1 MTETRLSAA
10 AIRSA
15 CPASSGVA
23 MRTVTVAAAGGPAGS
38 PDVIR
43 LASPLSDCRQ
53 STSIAAVTI
62 PSRPAPGSG
71 LRQPGDAA
79 SIDGHVPPSYS
90 GTTVVDNRPNEKRC
104 DMLRAFRPRTLSAGL
119 VALALAAAGC
129 GGSGTTGS
137 SGGSSGSGGTTATV
151 STLVIANAVK
161 VDTLD
166 PEANSVN
173 ESIWLDQNLYSRLLQ
188 PNATGTALL
197 PDLAT
202 SWDIS
207 ANGLSYTF
215 HLRPDAKFS
224 NGSPVTAADVVYSI
238 ERSRKFSGGWGF
250 LLTAVKTITAP
261 DTHTVVI
268 TLSQPHAP
276 LLADL
281 AMYAYSVVPENLVK
295 AQGAAFFTH
304 PVGSGPFMVTSYN
317 PDTEVDL
324 ARNPHFYG
332 TTPKISKVK
341 ILIVP
346 NDNTRVLEL
355 ESKKV
360 DVIEN
365 PPGNLVSEIDKTPG
379 LSVQLFPSTRVDFIQ
394 LDEHYAPLKKAA
406 VRQALNYAINRN
418 AIVKLAYQGHAV
430 PGASFM
436 PYRME
441 YWNNSI
447 KPYPYNPAKAKQ
459 LLAQAGYPHGFTTF
473 LITVSGDV
481 AGQAEAVVIKQEL
494 AAVGVTVN
502 IQSYELTTA
511 YSKEDG
517 GHSQMGERYW
527 TNDIIDPDEVATFG
541 ADCQGGANAFS
552 SYWCDTPTI
561 NAVNQARSELNGTV
575 RQGLYNQVQ
584 QAVYAQSPFMV
595 VDYSPY
601 RYGVGN
607 WVHGFHATPLGN
619 YDLSL
624 ETLTVSSH

>member
-1 MTETRLSAA
+1 MIPVTRLVGAA
-10 AIRSA
+10 AA
-15 CPASSGVA
+15 
-23 MRTVTVAAAGGPAGS
+23 
-38 PDVIR
+38 
-43 LASPLSDCRQ
+43 
-53 STSIAAVTI
+53 
-62 PSRPAPGSG
+62 
-71 LRQPGDAA
+71 
-79 SIDGHVPPSYS
+79 
-90 GTTVVDNRPNEKRC
+90 
-104 DMLRAFRPRTLSAGL
+104 
-119 VALALAAAGC
+119 ALALAAAGC
-129 GGSGTTGS
+129 GGS
-137 SGGSSGSGGTTATV
+137 SGSGGGSNNNPAPAAA

-188 PNATGTALL
+188 PNATGTGLL

-202 SWDIS
+202 SWNIS
-207 ANGLSYTF
+207 KDALTYTF

-224 NGSPVTAADVVYSI
+224 DGSPVTASDVVYSI
-238 ERSRKFSGGWGF
+238 NRSRHFSGGWGF
-250 LLTAVKTITAP
+250 LLTAVKDITAP
-261 DTHTVVI
+261 DPHTVVV

-281 AMYAYSVVPENLVK
+281 AMYAYSVVPEKLVK
-295 AQGAAFFTH
+295 AQGAAFFQH
-304 PVGSGPFMVTSYN
+304 PVGSGPFMVTSFS

-324 ARNPHFYG
+324 AANPHFYG
-332 TTPKISKVK
+332 TKPKISKVR
-341 ILIVP
+341 IMIVP
-346 NDNTRVLEL
+346 NDNTRVLML

-365 PPGNLVSEIDKTPG
+365 PPGNLVNQINKTPG

-394 LDEHYAPLKKAA
+394 LDEHYAPFKKVA

-418 AIVKLAYQGHAV
+418 AIVQLAYQGHAI
-430 PGASFM
+430 PGSSFM
-436 PYRME
+436 PYKMKFWDTALR
-441 YWNNSI
+441 
-447 KPYPYNPAKAKQ
+447 PYPYNPTKAKQ
-459 LLAQAGYPHGFTTF
+459 LLAQAGYPHGFSTF

-511 YSKEDG
+511 YNKEDN

-541 ADCQGGANAFS
+541 ADCKGGANAFS
-552 SYWCDTPTI
+552 SYWCDSQTI
-561 NAVNQARSELNGTV
+561 SAVNKARSELNDAT
-575 RQGLYNQVQ
+575 RQQLYDQVQ
-584 QAVYAQSPFMV
+584 QAVYTQSPFLV

-607 WVHGFHATPLGN
+607 WVHGFHASPLGAYN
-619 YDLSL
+619 LSL
-624 ETLTVSSH
+624 ETLTVGTH